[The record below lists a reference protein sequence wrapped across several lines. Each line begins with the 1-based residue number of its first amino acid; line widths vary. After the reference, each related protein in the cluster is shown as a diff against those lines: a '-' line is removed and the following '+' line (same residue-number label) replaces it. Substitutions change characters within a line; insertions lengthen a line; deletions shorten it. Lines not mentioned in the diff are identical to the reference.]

1 MSDDDIDSSTDRQP
15 QAIAGG
21 PGPTREGGAS
31 TPARRAGR
39 VQGGAVAGAPR
50 GRARMRRPVTVRAPA
65 DAAGRGTRMPAHPAG
80 SAR

>member
-1 MSDDDIDSSTDRQP
+1 MSDIDSGTDRQA

-21 PGPTREGGAS
+21 PGPTREGGAV

-39 VQGGAVAGAPR
+39 VQGGAVASAPQ
-50 GRARMRRPVTVRAPA
+50 GHARKRRLPTVRATA
-65 DAAGRGTRMPAHPAG
+65 DAAGRGTRVPAHPAG